1 MSTLWTPGG
10 EHEVPRDEPTPAPGP
25 EQTAAGPEP
34 GPGPSSADFPDFDD
48 LTPEQQ
54 AQAEQMARELA
65 EARERLAQTPAAE
78 VVANHVMG
86 LYELGAI
93 HLSGGAVD
101 EAKVAIDAMVGVMD
115 GLPGRLGEDEPV
127 LREALQQLQMAFVQV
142 SQAQQDEAA
151 DSP

>member
-10 EHEVPRDEPTPAPGP
+10 EHQVPPEQPAPAATSEHTNVEP
-25 EQTAAGPEP
+25 EAGS
-34 GPGPSSADFPDFDD
+34 GRAVSDIPDFDD

-54 AQAEQMARELA
+54 AQAEQMAQELA

-93 HLSGGAVD
+93 HLSSGSAD
-101 EAKVAIDAMVGVMD
+101 EAKVAIDAMVAIMNE
-115 GLPGRLGEDEPV
+115 LPGRLGENEKV
-127 LREALQQLQMAFVQV
+127 LRDALQQLQIAFVQV
-142 SQAQQDEAA
+142 SKE
-151 DSP
+151 